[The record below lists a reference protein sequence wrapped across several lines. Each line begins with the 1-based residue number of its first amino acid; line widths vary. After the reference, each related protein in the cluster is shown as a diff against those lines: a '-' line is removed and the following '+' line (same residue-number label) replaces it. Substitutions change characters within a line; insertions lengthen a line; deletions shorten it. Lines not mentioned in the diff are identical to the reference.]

1 MSYQLY
7 RFAHFVIQ
15 RDLKES
21 LIHLRNKTVNNH
33 VFVHFSITDNFKIC
47 YCSYKDN
54 IYHLQV
60 VQYLLE
66 MESENQWFGLVSV
79 KNVVRDSQNPP
90 I

>member
-1 MSYQLY
+1 MSYQIY
-7 RFAHFVIQ
+7 RFVQFVIQ
-15 RDLKES
+15 RGLKES
-21 LIHLRNKTVNNH
+21 LKVNVIENNH
-33 VFVHFSITDNFKIC
+33 LIFYFAFTDDLKIC
-47 YCSYKDN
+47 YYSHKDN